1 MCSCLALV
9 KMQEDDFD
17 KLWLL
22 CVTALKV
29 LDFVEVLV
37 GRQAGSPLVLSLVEP
52 LLHIIERGMSSDSQQ
67 QEQDFLRR
75 AADIFR

>member
-1 MCSCLALV
+1 M
-9 KMQEDDFD
+9 
-17 KLWLL
+17 
-22 CVTALKV
+22 
-29 LDFVEVLV
+29 LDLVEVFV

-52 LLHIIERGMSSDSQQ
+52 LLNVIERAMSSDSHQ

>member
-1 MCSCLALV
+1 MLTWV
-9 KMQEDDFD
+9 
-17 KLWLL
+17 
-22 CVTALKV
+22 ALKV
-29 LDFVEVLV
+29 LDLVEVFV

-52 LLHIIERGMSSDSQQ
+52 LLNLIERGMNSDSHQ